1 VSPALRIGIL
11 GAAPI
16 SEKAV
21 LDPVRRTG
29 RGVVVAVA
37 ARDLARAR
45 DFATTHGIPLA
56 MGDYQELL
64 AAPDVDAVYVATA
77 NHLHRPLTIAAT
89 QAGKHVLVEKPLCLN
104 LAEWEEI
111 AASASQHGRLV
122 QEALMAA
129 HHPWQAA
136 IRRLIDERRHGRLRS
151 IATRITFQLKKAPD
165 NYRFFPQLGGGVF
178 NDVGCYWLQFLQSC
192 GLGQPLGVS
201 ASSRFDGPHGI
212 DHEFS
217 ASLEF
222 ADGVHAEFFGSFE
235 GPLCASHL
243 LRFEQAEVAVRNFLK
258 PAIGK
263 LRMSIEVS
271 GATRE
276 KLSFAEA
283 NYYTT
288 QFTAFVDRVASSD
301 WGMDPAVR
309 ERLRLADRILCQA
322 GASAAATARPAAERA

>member
-1 VSPALRIGIL
+1 MSPALRIGIL

-21 LDPVRRTG
+21 LDPARRTG
-29 RGVVVAVA
+29 RGVVTAVA

-45 DFATTHGIPLA
+45 DFAAAHGIPLA
-56 MGDYQELL
+56 MGDYQQLL

-77 NHLHRPLTIAAT
+77 NHLHRPLTVAAT
-89 QAGKHVLVEKPLCLN
+89 QAGKHVLVEKPLCLGF
-104 LAEWEEI
+104 AEWEEI
-111 AASASQHGRLV
+111 AATARQHGRLV
-122 QEALMAA
+122 QEALMTA

-136 IRRLIDERRHGRLRS
+136 IRRLIDERRHGQLRS
-151 IATRITFQLKKAPD
+151 IATRFTFPLKKAPD

-192 GLGQPLGVS
+192 GLGQPLAVN
-201 ASSRFDGPHGI
+201 AHSRFDGPHGI
-212 DHEFS
+212 DHQLS

-222 ADGVHAEFFGSFE
+222 PDGVRAEFFGSFE

-243 LRFEQAEVAVRNFLK
+243 LRFEQAEVSVRNFLK
-258 PAIGK
+258 PAIGN
-263 LRMSIEVS
+263 LRMRIDVT

-283 NYYTT
+283 SYYVA

-301 WGMDPAVR
+301 WAIDPAVG
-309 ERLRLADRILCQA
+309 ERLRLADRILSRA
-322 GASAAATARPAAERA
+322 GAAAAARPGAERA

>member
-21 LDPVRRTG
+21 LDPARRTG

-37 ARDLARAR
+37 ARDLTRAR

-64 AAPDVDAVYVATA
+64 AAPDIDAVYVATA

-104 LAEWEEI
+104 LAEWDEI

-136 IRRLIDERRHGRLRS
+136 VRRLIDERRHGRLCS
-151 IATRITFQLKKAPD
+151 IATRFTFPLKKAPD

-192 GLGQPLGVS
+192 GLGQPLAVD
-201 ASSRFDGPHGI
+201 AHSRFDGPNGI
-212 DHEFS
+212 DRELS
-217 ASLEF
+217 ASLGF
-222 ADGVHAEFFGSFE
+222 ADGVRAEFFGSFDD
-235 GPLCASHL
+235 PLCASHL
-243 LRFEQAEVAVRNFLK
+243 LRFERAEVAVRNFLK
-258 PAIGK
+258 PAIGN
-263 LRMSIEVS
+263 LRMSIEVN
-271 GATRE
+271 GAARE

-283 NYYTT
+283 NYYAA

-301 WGMDPAVR
+301 WTLDPAVG
-309 ERLRLADRILCQA
+309 ERLRLADRILSQA
-322 GASAAATARPAAERA
+322 RAERG